1 MLRDFVNNSLFFI
14 FMCILRN
21 LPHQSNPRAIN
32 PRELPNFICSH
43 VPMEIFLFDKMGKK
57 GGNEKR
63 VVYVSGGSHMSAF
76 S

>member
-1 MLRDFVNNSLFFI
+1 
-14 FMCILRN
+14 
-21 LPHQSNPRAIN
+21 
-32 PRELPNFICSH
+32 
-43 VPMEIFLFDKMGKK
+43 MEIFLFDKMGKK